1 MVFRPKVCS
10 AVMRHGQNRT
20 ADLLRNAFLAFFLMG
35 AQTSPQRP
43 DQPVVLPTRDV
54 DITYRITR
62 PQQPALTERRRWLA
76 SERLQRVDVNG
87 GTTIFDRNRGEF
99 TLLNPSTHTYRKF
112 EGTPRMPR
120 APGKDVALKPGSDAV
135 IAGLHCTDWSWID
148 QGDDE
153 THTACLTADGVMLRL
168 VIGGTTIMQARSV
181 TYAKQPPEIFQV
193 PSGYLPGLAPDGGFS
208 PD

>member
-1 MVFRPKVCS
+1 MVFSPKPCS
-10 AVMRHGQNRT
+10 AASEQNRIVYV
-20 ADLLRNAFLAFFLMG
+20 LRNALLALFLIG
-35 AQTSPQRP
+35 AQTSPQGP
-43 DQPVVLPTRDV
+43 DQPAVLPTRDV

-76 SERLQRVDVNG
+76 SEHLQRVDVNG
-87 GTTIFDRNRGEF
+87 GTTIFDHKRGEF

-120 APGKDVALKPGSDAV
+120 APGKDVALKRGSDAV

-148 QGDDE
+148 HGDDE
-153 THTACLTADGVMLRL
+153 TPTACLTADGVMLRL

-181 TYAKQPPEIFQV
+181 TYAKQPPEVFQV
-193 PSGYLPGLAPDGGFS
+193 PSGYLPGLAPEGGFS

>member
-62 PQQPALTERRRWLA
+62 PQPALTERRRWLA
-76 SERLQRVDVNG
+76 SERLQRVDMNG

-99 TLLNPSTHTYRKF
+99 TLLNPSTHTHRKF

-120 APGKDVALKPGSDAV
+120 APGKDVALKS
-135 IAGLHCTDWSWID
+135 
-148 QGDDE
+148 
-153 THTACLTADGVMLRL
+153 R
-168 VIGGTTIMQARSV
+168 
-181 TYAKQPPEIFQV
+181 
-193 PSGYLPGLAPDGGFS
+193 
-208 PD
+208 